1 MRGILT
7 DDEGEIMIRNR
18 SLVIGDIR
26 EDILERVIVAR
37 RGDLKEHPLLGGGIQ
52 DMLKGRP
59 DPFWAGDV
67 RAQLK
72 ACGVEVKRIEVNGEE
87 IEVELRTES

>member
-1 MRGILT
+1 MNGILI
-7 DDEGEIMIRNR
+7 DEDGDLMIRKG

-26 EDILERVIVAR
+26 QDLVERILTAR
-37 RGDLKEHPLLGGGIQ
+37 RGELKEYPLLGGGIQ
-52 DMLKGRP
+52 DMIKGRP

-72 ACGVEVKRIEVNGEE
+72 SCGVEVKRLEVKGEE
-87 IEVELRTES
+87 IEVEL